1 MAKTGTLFIVST
13 PIGNLDDI
21 THRAIKVLNDV
32 DLIAAE
38 DTRHSQKLLQHW
50 GVSTRMTAVHDHNE
64 KLISDR
70 LIEQLKGGMN
80 IALISDAGTPLI
92 SDPGYNLVNRCTEQ
106 GVTVVPIPGVCAA
119 IAALSASGLPTDQF
133 LFHGFLPVKQ
143 MAKHS
148 VLERLNSET
157 ATTVFYESPRRI
169 VDTVEAI
176 IEVLGAQRKITI
188 AKEIT
193 KAFETFYSAT
203 AAQALAWLLEDA
215 NHQRGE
221 FVLMVAGAPKHD
233 TEMPAESLQLLKTLL
248 AELPLKKAAAI
259 TASHYGLKKNALYQY
274 GLSLN
279 E

>member
-21 THRAIKVLNDV
+21 THRAIKILNEV

-50 GVSTRMTAVHDHNE
+50 GVNTRMTAVHDHNE
-64 KLISDR
+64 KQISDR
-70 LIEQLKGGMN
+70 LIDQLKGGMD

-92 SDPGYNLVNRCTEQ
+92 SDPGYNLVNRCTEKE
-106 GVTVVPIPGVCAA
+106 VTVVPVPGVCAA

-133 LFHGFLPVKQ
+133 LFYGFLPVKQ
-143 MAKHS
+143 VAKHS
-148 VLERLNSET
+148 VLERLNNET

-169 VDTVEAI
+169 ADTVKAI
-176 IEVLGAQRKITI
+176 IEVLGEERKITI

-193 KAFETFYSAT
+193 KAFETFYSAS
-203 AAQALAWLLEDA
+203 AVEVLAWLLDDA

-221 FVLMVAGAPKHD
+221 FVLMVAGAPKND
-233 TEMPAESLQLLKTLL
+233 TEMPPESLQLLKTLI

-274 GLSLN
+274 GLTLN

>member
-1 MAKTGTLFIVST
+1 MVKTGTLFIVST

-21 THRAIKVLNDV
+21 THRAIKVLNEV

-50 GVSTRMTAVHDHNE
+50 GVKTRMTAVHDHNE
-64 KLISDR
+64 KQISNR
-70 LIEQLKGGMN
+70 LIEQLKEGLN
-80 IALISDAGTPLI
+80 VALISDAGTPLI
-92 SDPGYNLVNRCTEQ
+92 SDPGYNLVNRCREQ
-106 GVTVVPIPGVCAA
+106 EVTVVPIPGVCAA

-133 LFHGFLPVKQ
+133 LFYGFLPVKQ
-143 MAKHS
+143 VAKHS

-169 VDTVEAI
+169 ADTVKAI
-176 IEVLGAQRKITI
+176 IEVLGEDRKLSI

-193 KAFETFYSAT
+193 KTFETFYSAS
-203 AAQALAWLLEDA
+203 AVEVLAWLLEDA

-221 FVLMVAGAPKHD
+221 FVLMVAGAPKND
-233 TEMPAESLQLLKTLL
+233 NELPAESLQLLKILL
-248 AELPLKKAAAI
+248 QDLPLKKAAAL
-259 TASHYGLKKNALYQY
+259 TAQHFGVKKNALYQY
-274 GLSLN
+274 GLTLN